1 MGFDLKRALQIEDF
15 PYYRKLIEGETL
27 AVDSHFPKYILVDE
41 LKNCTVR
48 MEDGTRLIFIYVGN
62 QGWEDLMKI
71 KFELSGKDAEL
82 LFLGMIIG
90 TAHEKFPFETI
101 SQHLVPRTKAHY
113 FLRAAMFDHSFVDYK
128 GNIIIEKK
136 AQLADS
142 YLAHN
147 TLLLSEHAR
156 AKSVPALEIEAD
168 DVKAGHAATIGKVD
182 EEVMFYLKSRGINEK
197 EAELM
202 LIEGFFEPELAMIED
217 QNLREKLRIH
227 LEKLLPIQTI
237 F

>member
-1 MGFDLKRALQIEDF
+1 MTVSEKKSTLSNFPFYKILKEDDV
-15 PYYRKLIEGETL
+15 YVLEAYSNST
-27 AVDSHFPKYILVDE
+27 ILVDE
-41 LKNCTVR
+41 LKNCTIS
-48 MEDGTRLIFIYVGN
+48 MEDGAGLTFIYVGN
-62 QGWEDLMKI
+62 QGWEDLVKI
-71 KFELSGKDAEL
+71 KFELVGKNCEL
-82 LFLGMIIG
+82 LFLGMIVG
-90 TAHEKFPFETI
+90 TAHERFPFETI
-101 SQHLVPRTKAHY
+101 SRHLVPQTKAHY
-113 FLRAAMFDHSFVDYK
+113 FVRSAMFDHSFVDYK

-142 YLAHN
+142 YLAHS
-147 TLLLSEHAR
+147 TLLLSEYAR

-182 EEVMFYLKSRGINEK
+182 EEVMFYLTSRGINEK

-217 QNLREKLRIH
+217 QDLREKLRTH